1 MNFNF
6 TNEVLSSK
14 MICPSFEL
22 YDFDIKNL
30 TDTEES
36 IHEHY
41 DFYIFTE
48 GNAEFLINNEIYE
61 ITNKDILL
69 IPPSNKYKISTEKSN
84 GQCKGFVLRIHK
96 DYKKELEEMDSDFL
110 YSFKWVEETSNFKI
124 SLPENMIL
132 GLTSKFYF
140 LIDENRSDKF
150 CKEIHSHSLL
160 ISILVNVDRIVYS
173 KTKENILNPKQ
184 QLVGNISSYINNNLT
199 SDLSLDKIASKFFLS
214 KYYICHLFREVL
226 GVSVQQVITQERL
239 LAAKT
244 LILKGEPIGKVHS
257 LCGFKDYACL
267 YRAFT
272 KEYGMSPQKFK
283 NIYTSKNET
292 ML

>member
-14 MICPSFEL
+14 MNCSSFEL
-22 YDFDIKNL
+22 YNFDIKNL
-30 TDTEES
+30 TTTEES
-36 IHEHY
+36 IHNNY

-48 GNAEFLINNEIYE
+48 GNAEFQINNEIYE

-69 IPPSNKYKISTEKSN
+69 IPPNNKYKINTEKSN
-84 GQCKGFVLRIHK
+84 SECKGFVLRIHN
-96 DYKKELEEMDSDFL
+96 DYKTKLEESDSDFL
-110 YSFKWVEETSNFKI
+110 YSFKWIEETSNYKI
-124 SLPENMIL
+124 SLSENIIL

-140 LIDENRSDKF
+140 LIDEDRSDKF
-150 CKEIHSHSLL
+150 CKEIHRHSLL
-160 ISILVNVDRIVYS
+160 ITILVNLDRIVYS

-184 QLVGNISSYINNNLT
+184 QLVGNISSYISNNLT
-199 SDLSLDKIASKFFLS
+199 SDLSLDEIASKFFLS

-226 GVSVQQVITQERL
+226 GMSVQQLITQERL
-239 LAAKT
+239 KAAKN
-244 LILKGEPIGKVHS
+244 LILRGEPIGKVHN

-272 KEYGMSPQKFK
+272 KEYGISPQKFK
-283 NIYTSKNET
+283 NIYASKNDVV
-292 ML
+292 L

>member
-30 TDTEES
+30 TDAEES
-36 IHEHY
+36 IHENY

-48 GNAEFLINNEIYE
+48 GNAEFLINNKIYE
-61 ITNKDILL
+61 ITTKDILL
-69 IPPSNKYKISTEKSN
+69 IPPNNKYKINTEKSN
-84 GQCKGFVLRIHK
+84 GQCKGFVLRIHN

-124 SLPENMIL
+124 SLPENIIL
-132 GLTSKFYF
+132 GVTSKFYF